1 MRPCL
6 AQLDRAELLQR
17 ARAAKGLEKT
27 EATEVLVRAC
37 EELVA

>member
-1 MRPCL
+1 
-6 AQLDRAELLQR
+6 LLQR
-17 ARAAKGLEKT
+17 ASAAKALEKT